1 MTAVTLQ
8 APHSQFPNAD
18 NVMWTTC
25 RLNDTSKTRQNV
37 YGIRP
42 RQWNYT
48 EAQAKKTIIFRLLR
62 FYVGL
67 SQEKNAGML
76 VSGALFYQISLWI
89 NQQGKRHH
97 DRLP

>member
-67 SQEKNAGML
+67 SQEKTPECLCPAHC
-76 VSGALFYQISLWI
+76 FT
-89 NQQGKRHH
+89 K
-97 DRLP
+97 